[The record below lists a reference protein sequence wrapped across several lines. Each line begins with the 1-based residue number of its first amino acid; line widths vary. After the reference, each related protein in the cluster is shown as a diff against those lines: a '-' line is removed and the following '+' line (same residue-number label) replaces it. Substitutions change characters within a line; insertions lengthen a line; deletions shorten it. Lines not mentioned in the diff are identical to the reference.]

1 MKSIYFSWVDYVA
14 EKIQLGKLESDLVEK
29 LDKYAN
35 LTGKTRIGVLRHLI
49 ETFLEDKVLTN
60 DFLDL
65 DKDYYFDYDK
75 LIKNGSVECTTNK
88 PTTNLKNHMIVKRIP
103 NNLDEWKGST
113 YAHGST
119 FVSSNHKGIRFNS
132 LIFLDEDQEIEE
144 IEPNYLVFNLY
155 NHNPKDLVDKF
166 KEPKLVIDLIKSSEL
181 RYYLDLSSDK
191 EIISNLETLTLRF
204 NRDRKNLLEF
214 HSSNDIDG
222 KVPKN
227 LLTEYYKLIFSFTLW
242 HYFNSKLFL
251 PVITYSKLM
260 NFKLLFEVASD
271 DELKQLEDI
280 FNISKQHL
288 FSYSERFNIKT
299 GNIAN
304 ILMYLDRI
312 YKFKS
317 NFFDNETIIDSFIKD
332 KPVDEIIKEDIL
344 HQFDD

>member
-1 MKSIYFSWVDYVA
+1 MT
-14 EKIQLGKLESDLVEK
+14 EKIQLGKLEADLVEK
-29 LDKYAN
+29 LDKYAD
-35 LTGKTRIGVLRHLI
+35 LTNNTRIGVLRYLI
-49 ETFLEDKVLTN
+49 DDFFEDKVLTN

-65 DKDYYFDYDK
+65 DKDYYFDYDE

-88 PTTNLKNHMIVKRIP
+88 PTTNLKSHMIIKRIP

-113 YAHGST
+113 YAYGSA

-132 LIFLDEDQEIEE
+132 LIFLYEDQEIEE

-181 RYYLDLSSDK
+181 RYYLDLSSNK
-191 EIISNLETLTLRF
+191 GIISKLESLTLRF
-204 NRDRKNLLEF
+204 NNDRKNFLEF
-214 HSSNDIDG
+214 HEDNEVNG
-222 KVPKN
+222 KMPQK
-227 LLTEYYKLIFSFTLW
+227 LLTEYYTLIFSFTLW
-242 HYFNSKLFL
+242 HYFNSNLFL

-271 DELKQLEDI
+271 DELKQLEEI
-280 FNISKQHL
+280 FNISKQDL
-288 FSYSERFNIKT
+288 FSYSERFCIKT
-299 GNIAN
+299 GNITN